1 MKTPLLYGIGIT
13 FVTSVITLVSH
24 LLGYWTDPEKIMKG
38 LILGFLC
45 GITVFITGTILGTR
59 RVRAERGNAE
69 FTYGQA
75 FATGLLIA
83 IFAAQMSNP
92 KGRDGGRSR
101 MGMSPRR
108 FCIQELSRSKGVVQ
122 QAVLGLW
129 AQTRLSLAPI
139 R

>member
-1 MKTPLLYGIGIT
+1 MMMQPPLSPSRKTVERIGPVLALT
-13 FVTSVITLVSH
+13 
-24 LLGYWTDPEKIMKG
+24 
-38 LILGFLC
+38 
-45 GITVFITGTILGTR
+45 
-59 RVRAERGNAE
+59 AE
-69 FTYGQA
+69 
-75 FATGLLIA
+75 LLIA

-108 FCIQELSRSKGVVQ
+108 FCIQELFRSKGVVQ

-129 AQTRLSLAPI
+129 ARTRLSIAPI